1 MTTATIGKWGNA
13 SAIRLPQPFCEQ
25 LGIGV
30 GDAVQVTIE
39 GRKRIVIEPPAERY
53 TLEARMAGWDGG
65 RFDTCEYDWGSPV
78 GKEIW

>member
-30 GDAVQVTIE
+30 GDAVHVFID
-39 GRKRIVIEPPAERY
+39 GNKRIVIEPPDDQY
-53 TLEARMAGWDGG
+53 SLEARMANWAGG
-65 RFDTCEYDWGSPV
+65 RFETHEYGWGGPA
-78 GKEIW
+78 GKELW